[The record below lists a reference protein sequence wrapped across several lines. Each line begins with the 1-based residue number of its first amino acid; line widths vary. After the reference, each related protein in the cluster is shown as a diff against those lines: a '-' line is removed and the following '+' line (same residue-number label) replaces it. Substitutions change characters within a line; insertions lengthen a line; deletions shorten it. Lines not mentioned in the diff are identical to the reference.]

1 MPYRAKRS
9 KGIRRNTRRR
19 RADVAKRLKR
29 VERKVNQNMPEL
41 KYSNTLLDP
50 TTTSY
55 DGALYQLFAP
65 AQGDTDLTRD
75 GDEIRVQGFM
85 LRWFFNS
92 AVTSCGVRVVVFI
105 DKQNY
110 MAAVTDVFE
119 SGTLGVART
128 SGSLNA
134 QYVHDFKD
142 RITVL
147 SDKTYHFSAN
157 GTNTLAPKRFYKMRG
172 MRMRFVAGTST
183 LEKNALKMIVIS
195 SSAAGSTPNIAFQ
208 GRVWYTDS

>member
-1 MPYRAKRS
+1 MPYRVKRA
-9 KGIRRNTRRR
+9 RRTRHKRT

-41 KYSNTLLDP
+41 KYTNLVLDP
-50 TTTSY
+50 ANTSY
-55 DGALYQLFAP
+55 DGALYSLFAP
-65 AQGDTDLTRD
+65 AQGDTDISRD
-75 GDEIRVQGFM
+75 GDELRVQGFQ

-92 AVTSCGVRVVVFI
+92 AVTSCAARVIVFI

-110 MAAVTDVFE
+110 MSSVTDVLE
-119 SGTLGVART
+119 SGTIGVART
-128 SGSLNA
+128 SGAVNA
-134 QYVHDFKD
+134 QFVHDYKD

-172 MRMRFVAGTST
+172 MRMRFVAGTT
-183 LEKNALKMIVIS
+183 TVEKNAIKMIVIS
-195 SSAAGSTPNIAFQ
+195 GNASGTNPQVSFQ
-208 GRVWYTDS
+208 GRMWYTDA

>member
-1 MPYRAKRS
+1 MVYRKRS
-9 KGIRRNTRRR
+9 KVSRRR
-19 RADVAKRLKR
+19 KPRADVAKRLRR

-41 KYSNTLLDP
+41 KYSNTLLDS
-50 TTTSY
+50 TTTTY

-65 AQGDTDLTRD
+65 AQGDSDITRD

-92 AVTSCGVRVVVFI
+92 AVNSCAARVIVFI
-105 DKQNY
+105 DKQNF
-110 MAAVTDVFE
+110 MSAVTDVFE
-119 SGTLGVART
+119 SSTLGAARAT
-128 SGSLNA
+128 SSINA
-134 QYVHDFKD
+134 QYVHDYKD

-172 MRMRFVAGTST
+172 MRMRFLAGATT

-195 SSAAGSTPNIAFQ
+195 GNAAGSTPSITYQ
-208 GRVWYTDS
+208 GRIWYTDA